1 MHYVSPESMDPNEV
15 EFIAEKEHVSI
26 VPNFN
31 NNIVHLISGDV
42 GPFRAGLPVNVPLWM
57 ALNLRQRQKC
67 RIIAPD
73 WLDVEKLEA
82 FKEEEKANKYFTKM
96 PSEHYMVVAQLLLSA
111 VDDDIPRIEEI
122 RMAVKN
128 LWDVRLAKLRS
139 SVDTFIKSGGSH
151 ARLDYLTTMEI
162 NSVRPLL
169 PHALDFIDRLNKAS
183 EGAPRRDMSQD

>member
-1 MHYVSPESMDPNEV
+1 MDPSEV
-15 EFIAEKEHVSI
+15 EFIAEKELVSI

-31 NNIVHLISGDV
+31 NNVIHLICGDV
-42 GPFRAGLPVNVPLWM
+42 GPFRAGLPVNVPIWM

-67 RIIAPD
+67 RILAPD

-82 FKEEEKANKYFTKM
+82 LKEEEKAHPFFTKM

-111 VDDDIPRIEEI
+111 VHDDIPRVEEI
-122 RMAVKN
+122 RMAVKD
-128 LWDVRLAKLRS
+128 LWDLRISKLRS
-139 SVDTFIKSGGSH
+139 SVDTFIKSGGTH

-169 PHALDFIDRLNKAS
+169 PHALDFIDRLNKVI
-183 EGAPRRDMSQD
+183 PTN

>member
-1 MHYVSPESMDPNEV
+1 MDPSEV
-15 EFIAEKEHVSI
+15 EFIAEKELVSI
-26 VPNFN
+26 VPNFTN
-31 NNIVHLISGDV
+31 NEVHLISGDV
-42 GPFRAGLPVNVPLWM
+42 GPFRAGLPVNVPIWM

-82 FKEEEKANKYFTKM
+82 LIEGEKSNRFFTKM

-111 VDDDIPRIEEI
+111 VDDDIPRVEEI
-122 RMAVKN
+122 RMAVKD
-128 LWDVRLAKLRS
+128 LWDVRISKLRS
-139 SVDTFIKSGGSH
+139 SVDTFIKTGGPH

-169 PHALDFIDRLNKAS
+169 PQALDFIDRLNKVLKKLTTFVFS
-183 EGAPRRDMSQD
+183 LY

>member
-1 MHYVSPESMDPNEV
+1 MGQEG

>member
-1 MHYVSPESMDPNEV
+1 MDPSEV
-15 EFIAEKEHVSI
+15 EFIAEKERVSI

-31 NNIVHLISGDV
+31 NATVHLISGDV
-42 GPFRAGLPVNVPLWM
+42 GPFRAGLPVNVPVWM

-67 RIIAPD
+67 RILAPD
-73 WLDVEKLEA
+73 WLDVDKLEA
-82 FKEEEKANKYFTKM
+82 LKEEEKASKYFTKM
-96 PSEHYMVVAQLLLSA
+96 PSEHYMVVAQLILSA
-111 VDDDIPRIEEI
+111 VEDDIPRIEEI

-128 LWDVRLAKLRS
+128 LWDVRISKLRS

-183 EGAPRRDMSQD
+183 EGAPRRDLSQD